1 VISRRKGR
9 EFAMQSLYAAEV
21 GGTSF
26 GQDGF
31 GQDGPGRDSLSNN
44 ELLHDEPVAADTREY
59 GLRLARAAHGHAEEI
74 DRLITECSER
84 WDLARLAVVD
94 RVILRMSIAELMT
107 QPDVP
112 AKVCINEAVEIA
124 RKFSTENSSRF
135 VNGVL
140 DAVSRKLR
148 QPPGEAP
155 ESNPGI

>member
-1 VISRRKGR
+1 
-9 EFAMQSLYAAEV
+9 MQSLYAAEV

-26 GQDGF
+26 GQAGSA
-31 GQDGPGRDSLSNN
+31 QDGDG
-44 ELLHDEPVAADTREY
+44 LLHDEPVAAETREY
-59 GLRLARAAHGHAEEI
+59 GLRLAHAARGHATEI
-74 DRLITECSER
+74 DRLITECSAH
-84 WDLARLAVVD
+84 WDLDRLAVVD

-140 DAVSRKLR
+140 DAVSRRLL
-148 QPPGEAP
+148 QPPGETPIRVP
-155 ESNPGI
+155 EN

>member
-9 EFAMQSLYAAEV
+9 EFAMQALYASEV
-21 GGTSF
+21 GGAAS
-26 GQDGF
+26 GEAAESGADA
-31 GQDGPGRDSLSNN
+31 
-44 ELLHDEPVAADTREY
+44 LLHDEPVTAETREY
-59 GLRLARAAHGHAEEI
+59 GLRLSRAARGRAEEI
-74 DRLITECSER
+74 DRLIGECAER
-84 WDLARLAVVD
+84 WDVGRLAVVD

-112 AKVCINEAVEIA
+112 SKVCINEAVEIA

-148 QPPGEAP
+148 QPPEAP
-155 ESNPGI
+155 PPHNLSEETPDK

>member
-1 VISRRKGR
+1 MISRRKGR

-21 GGTSF
+21 GGDSF
-26 GQDGF
+26 GKDKSGRNGDGH
-31 GQDGPGRDSLSNN
+31 QNN
-44 ELLHDEPVAADTREY
+44 ELLHDEPVAAETREY
-59 GLRLARAAHGHAEEI
+59 GLRLARAAHGHAAEI
-74 DRLITECSER
+74 DRLITECSAR
-84 WDLARLAVVD
+84 WDLDRLAVVD

-140 DAVSRKLR
+140 DAVSRKLL

-155 ESNPGI
+155 NRIPEN